1 MEATNMGISSN
12 HKGIDIANVWLI
24 DKIVDGIDVLS
35 NWWDLMGLIYD
46 SVTFVG
52 QRIPWFGIIIIVCN
66 PQIWYKP

>member
-1 MEATNMGISSN
+1 MGISSN
-12 HKGIDIANVWLI
+12 HKGIDVANVCMI

-52 QRIPWFGIIIIVCN
+52 QRIP
-66 PQIWYKP
+66 